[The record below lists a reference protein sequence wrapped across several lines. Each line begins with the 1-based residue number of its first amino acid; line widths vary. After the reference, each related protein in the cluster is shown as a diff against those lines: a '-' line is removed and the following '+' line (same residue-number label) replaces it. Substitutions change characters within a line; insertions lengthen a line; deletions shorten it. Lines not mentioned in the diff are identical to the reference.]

1 MTGVRGGSVFL
12 AVVLAIIVSGCTV
25 GPNYKRPAINT
36 PQSYRSDTAASTTN
50 GSIASFGDEKW
61 ADVFQDP
68 QLQKLIHTALSQN
81 YDVRIAAA
89 RIAQAQAQLTIARSA
104 EYPGAAGLAS
114 SSRSRNAASKF
125 FGPFMATTTELGL
138 GLQWDLDFWGKYRR
152 ATEAAQDQ
160 LLASDWAQ
168 KEVTS
173 TLVANLASAYFTL
186 REQDLELQISRQTL
200 SSDQDSLKLTQ
211 LLVDHGRTSLLD
223 VRQAEQ
229 LVYAAS
235 GSISTIQKQTA
246 EQEDFISTLIGENP
260 EDVARGLDLTA
271 QPHAP
276 EVPAGLTSSLLERR
290 PDIRQAEAQLMS
302 ANAQVGV
309 AKAAYFPAIALTGSG
324 GVQTI
329 DLSKLFTGPSGTWT
343 FAGQLTQPLFAGGSL
358 KGNVRLAQAQ
368 EQQAVLVYQQT
379 IQQAFRQVSDA
390 LVAYTQDQDFRGQQ
404 ELLTQSAQDA
414 NRLSDLRYRGGATSY
429 LEVLD
434 ATTRYYTAELTL
446 ARAQLNVMLDYVE
459 LYRALGGG
467 WQQ

>member
-1 MTGVRGGSVFL
+1 MKRPFGALVAA
-12 AVVLAIIVSGCTV
+12 AVVAMFVSGCAV
-25 GPNYKRPAINT
+25 GPNYKRPAVAT
-36 PQSYRSDTAASTTN
+36 PQNYRGETAAAAQS
-50 GSIASFGDEKW
+50 SFGDEKW
-61 ADVFQDP
+61 AEVFQDP
-68 QLQKLIHTALSQN
+68 QLQKLIQTALTQN

-89 RIAQAQAQLTIARSA
+89 RIAQAQAQLTIARGGQ
-104 EYPGAAGLAS
+104 YPGAAGLAS
-114 SSRSRNAASKF
+114 SNRTRSAASKF
-125 FGPFMATTTELGL
+125 FGPFTATTTELGL

-152 ATEAAQDQ
+152 ATEAARDQ

-186 REQDLELQISRQTL
+186 REQDLELEISKQTL

-229 LVYAAS
+229 LVYSAS

-246 EQEDFISTLIGENP
+246 EQENLISTLIGQNP
-260 EDVARGLDLTA
+260 GDVVRGLDLTA

-276 EVPAGLTSSLLERR
+276 ELPAGLPSSLLERR
-290 PDIRQAEAQLMS
+290 PDIRQAEAQLMA
-302 ANAQVGV
+302 ANAQIGV
-309 AKAAYFPAIALTGSG
+309 AKAAYFPAIALTANG
-324 GVQTI
+324 GVQSI
-329 DLSKLFTGPSGTWT
+329 DLSKLFTGPAGTWS
-343 FAGQLTQPLFAGGSL
+343 FAGQLTQPLFAGGTL
-358 KGNVRLAQAQ
+358 KGNVHLTQAE
-368 EQQAVLVYQQT
+368 EQQAALVYQQT

-390 LVAYTQDQDFRGQQ
+390 LVAYTQDQDFRKQQ
-404 ELLTQSAQDA
+404 DSLTKSAQDA
-414 NRLSDLRYRGGATSY
+414 SRLSDLRYRGGAASY

-434 ATTRYYTAELTL
+434 ANTRYYAAELTL
-446 ARAQLNVMLDYVE
+446 AQAELNEMLDYVE